1 VNELNAS
8 LSGPSTPFRPMSF
21 SEVLNRVGTILSRHG
36 RVLLK
41 LGAIPAAVL
50 LATYALV
57 LGGLL
62 AFGLPP
68 HPGHVPDPQRMTRV
82 FFPLVLVAY
91 LPLAVGFALFEAAV
105 VKAAL
110 AANRGGASSFREAY
124 GAAWARAGRIVW
136 LVILRYLCV
145 ALPIAM
151 LLGVIALIIQ
161 FSILS
166 GKSNLEPGML
176 LVLMPLFVVGYAG
189 SIVYA
194 VWMILR
200 LGLAVP
206 ACLTEEITALQS
218 LKRSTRLTRGIMGRM
233 FLVMLVVYA
242 INFAVIL
249 VLEMIGF
256 VVVAM
261 VAVIGSS
268 LHMHLTQ
275 PLGLVGI
282 GILAIAVFAALL
294 LVTTL
299 GWASY
304 VTTFCVFYDDQRL
317 RLEGAAP
324 ALAGGG
330 GS

>member
-1 VNELNAS
+1 
-8 LSGPSTPFRPMSF
+8 MSF
-21 SEVLNRVGTILSRHG
+21 SEVLNRVGTILSRHW
-36 RVLLK
+36 RVFVP
-41 LGAIPAAVL
+41 LGAIPAGVM
-50 LATYALV
+50 LAAYALIIGGLFV
-57 LGGLL
+57 LGV
-62 AFGLPP
+62 FP
-68 HPGHVPDPQRMTRV
+68 HPGHAPDPRRMASTV
-82 FFPLVLVAY
+82 FPVMLVAY
-91 LPLAVGFALFEAAV
+91 IPLVFAFALFEAAV
-105 VKAAL
+105 VTAAL

-145 ALPIAM
+145 TLPIAV
-151 LLGVIALIIQ
+151 LLGVIALLVS
-161 FSILS
+161 FPILG
-166 GKSNLEPGML
+166 GKPNLNPGML
-176 LVLMPLFVVGYAG
+176 FVLMPLFVVAYAG

-206 ACLTEEITALQS
+206 ACLAEEKTAMDS

-256 VVVAM
+256 VVGAAVFLIGSALHIELAQPLAM
-261 VAVIGSS
+261 V
-268 LHMHLTQ
+268 
-275 PLGLVGI
+275 GL
-282 GILAIAVFAALL
+282 GILAFVVLAALL
-294 LVTTL
+294 LLSML
-299 GWASY
+299 GWAGY

-330 GS
+330 G